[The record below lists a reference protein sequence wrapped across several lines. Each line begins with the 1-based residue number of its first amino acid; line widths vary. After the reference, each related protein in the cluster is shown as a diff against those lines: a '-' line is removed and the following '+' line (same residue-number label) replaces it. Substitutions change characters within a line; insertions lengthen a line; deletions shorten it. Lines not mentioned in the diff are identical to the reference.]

1 MALIFVLAIR
11 IYKTFWMVHVV
22 ESDAAIEANID
33 DTLAVPL
40 GTEGMEKRSN
50 DKFESAEPRKG
61 SVL

>member
-1 MALIFVLAIR
+1 
-11 IYKTFWMVHVV
+11 MVHVV
-22 ESDAAIEANID
+22 ESDAAIEANIND
-33 DTLAVPL
+33 MLAVLL